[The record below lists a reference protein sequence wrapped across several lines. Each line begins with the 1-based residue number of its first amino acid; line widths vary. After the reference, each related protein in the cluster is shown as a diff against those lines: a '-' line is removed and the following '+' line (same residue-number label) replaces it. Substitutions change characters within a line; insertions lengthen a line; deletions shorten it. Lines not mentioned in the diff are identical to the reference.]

1 MPLNDHK
8 KGVVKSRASGLF
20 FTAMAVTLLCG
31 SFGNHAAAAQQKLFA
46 TAEAAVAAFVS
57 AVKENNEKELL
68 AIFGDAGKEL
78 VASGD
83 PVDDR
88 QRRELFIREFEQ
100 KNKLTPEGVKMVLVI
115 GEKEWPFPVPVAKK
129 GDRWFFDT
137 LAGREEILNRRVGEN
152 ELSTVQTLLA
162 IVDAQRE
169 YAMKDRN
176 NNGVREYAQK
186 FRSDPG
192 QRNGLFWESKPGEEA
207 SPLGALVADA
217 RADGYAKT
225 GARTGPVPFHGYY
238 FRMLTKQGKNAPGGA
253 FDYVVK
259 NKMVGGFAVVAY
271 PAVYGSSGVMTFTVN
286 HDGVVYEKDFGKNT
300 AKAAKE
306 MHSFNPDKTWK
317 RFE

>member
-1 MPLNDHK
+1 MPLNDNNRRI
-8 KGVVKSRASGLF
+8 VKSRASWLF
-20 FTAMAVTLLCG
+20 FAALAVAFLCG
-31 SFGNHAAAAQQKLFA
+31 SFGNHAAASQQKLFA
-46 TAEAAVAAFVS
+46 TAEAAVEAFVS

-78 VASGD
+78 ITSGD

-88 QRRELFIREFEQ
+88 HRRELFIREFEQ
-100 KNKLTPEGVKMVLVI
+100 KNTLAWKGAKMVLVI

-137 LAGREEILNRRVGEN
+137 LEGKEEILNRRVGEN

-192 QRNGLFWESKPGEEA
+192 QQNGLFWKSKTGVEP
-207 SPLGALVADA
+207 SPLGELVADA
-217 RADGYAKT
+217 RTEGYVQT
-225 GARTGPVPFHGYY
+225 GTKAVQVPFHGYF

-253 FDYVVK
+253 FDYVVR

-271 PAVYGSSGVMTFTVN
+271 PAVYGSSGVMTFAVN
-286 HDGVVYEKDFGKNT
+286 HDGVVFEKDLGADT
-300 AKAAKE
+300 AKAAKAIQA
-306 MHSFNPDKTWK
+306 FDPDKTWK
-317 RFE
+317 RVD